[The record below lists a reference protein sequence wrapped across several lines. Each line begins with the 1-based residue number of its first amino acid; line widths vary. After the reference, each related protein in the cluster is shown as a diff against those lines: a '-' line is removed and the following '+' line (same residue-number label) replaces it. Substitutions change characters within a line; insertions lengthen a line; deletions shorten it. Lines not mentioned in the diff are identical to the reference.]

1 MKSREKRKYKLN
13 LGMMFLSQRPDWALV
28 LEIEITTFPSVLLFV
43 LRVGKSDSGYEIW
56 IDSNRH

>member
-28 LEIEITTFPSVLLFV
+28 LEIEIITFPTVLLFV
-43 LRVGKSDSGYEIW
+43 LRVGKSDSGYET
-56 IDSNRH
+56 